1 MSIQSIKDRQ
11 NVTLS
16 LPKDVLRKAKIIAI
30 ERNTSLSGLLTQLL
44 MEAVKQEERYETSMR
59 NHLKYLEE
67 ASDLGTEGRITWKR
81 EELHER

>member
-44 MEAVKQEERYETSMR
+44 MEAVKQEERHEASMR
-59 NHLKYLEE
+59 NHLRYLEE
-67 ASDLGTEGRITWKR
+67 ASDLGTQGYITWKR